1 MNSFLNTFSDL
12 WQVTVAALVFGAGLP
27 MVFAVGI
34 RYLAQIDDGATGSA
48 KAVAT
53 AVSAL
58 CFAVVMIAVVVGV
71 LFIARGFL
79 ASRLGIHLLGA

>member
-1 MNSFLNTFSDL
+1 MNTFLNTFSDL

-34 RYLAQIDDGATGSA
+34 RYRAQIDDGATGTA
-48 KAVAT
+48 RYVAT

-79 ASRLGIHLLGA
+79 ASRLGIHVLGA

>member
-1 MNSFLNTFSDL
+1 MHTFLSNISDL
-12 WQVTVAALVFGAGLP
+12 WRVTLAALVFGAGLP
-27 MVFAVGI
+27 VIFAFGI
-34 RYLAQIDDGATGSA
+34 RYRSRLDDGATGA
-48 KAVAT
+48 ARTTAVAI
-53 AVSAL
+53 SAL